1 MPRNVSKDCLHVVGA
16 THDIP
21 LAMFLCV
28 FSTGRPQVLLRYYI
42 NGMLQSLGCLTQ
54 EIAEATA
61 LLLGDVHVTL
71 ALANLE
77 KALTQDTR
85 FLENQ
90 IIDTLLSQ
98 VGQVLF

>member
-1 MPRNVSKDCLHVVGA
+1 MC
-16 THDIP
+16 
-21 LAMFLCV
+21 FLRE
-28 FSTGRPQVLLRYYI
+28 GPKYYYI